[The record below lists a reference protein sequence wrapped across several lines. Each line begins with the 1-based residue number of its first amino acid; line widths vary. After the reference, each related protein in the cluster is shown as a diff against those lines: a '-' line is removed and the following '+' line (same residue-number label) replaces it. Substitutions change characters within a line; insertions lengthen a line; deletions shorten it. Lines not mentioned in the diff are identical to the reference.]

1 MLENDSFCLELY
13 VYCSQRNEE
22 ASPLGPALT
31 PSSDGLP
38 LMQLDLVLHRFFL
51 PDEAV
56 VQREGDA
63 DGEQQ
68 VPGRVQPKPRTSIAR
83 KASGRLRR
91 QSLNVTE
98 L

>member
-1 MLENDSFCLELY
+1 MLENDSFCWELN
-13 VYCSQRNEE
+13 VFCSQQNWEVC
-22 ASPLGPALT
+22 PLGPALT

-38 LMQLDLVLHRFFL
+38 LVQLDLVLHRFFL

-68 VPGRVQPKPRTSIAR
+68 VPGRVQPKPRTSNAR
-83 KASGRLRR
+83 KA
-91 QSLNVTE
+91 
-98 L
+98 